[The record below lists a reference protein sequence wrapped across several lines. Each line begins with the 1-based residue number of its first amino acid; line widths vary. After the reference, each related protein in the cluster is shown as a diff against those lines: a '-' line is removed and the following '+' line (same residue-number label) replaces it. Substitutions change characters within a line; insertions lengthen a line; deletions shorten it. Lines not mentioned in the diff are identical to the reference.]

1 MKQKVFLCLMVL
13 LLLISPVSVLAGPEQ
28 PLLQVSAVSFSPE
41 TVAPGKEFV
50 MSVTISNHGEYNAYN
65 ITLDVASLAGSEDLG
80 IFSMVGNGNQFFVE
94 EIDSGET
101 TTIDIPMVSDP
112 SAEAKNYNINLNIKY
127 ESWGETEYTSAATV
141 GVFLNEADS
150 MSIISSEQFTVDNE
164 ADEISLEIAN
174 YGSNPVKGV
183 QLSIAGDN
191 LTFGTGF
198 QYFGTFEKDDYDDFS
213 TSVTAD
219 AAGSYP
225 AKITLKYMDSFNNE
239 RVIERDITINI
250 PDSATSSEANEDDE
264 NPFTRFFKALFGI
277 SA

>member
-1 MKQKVFLCLMVL
+1 
-13 LLLISPVSVLAGPEQ
+13 
-28 PLLQVSAVSFSPE
+28 
-41 TVAPGKEFV
+41 
-50 MSVTISNHGEYNAYN
+50 MSVTLSNHGEYNAYN
-65 ITLDVASLAGSEDLG
+65 VTLDVASLAGSEDLG

-94 EIDSGET
+94 EIDSGEAT
-101 TTIDIPMVSDP
+101 TVDIPMVSAP
-112 SAEAKNYNINLNIKY
+112 SAEAKNYNLNLNIKY
-127 ESWGETEYTSAATV
+127 ESWGETEYTSTATV
-141 GVFLNEADS
+141 GIFLNEADS
-150 MSIISSEQFTVDNE
+150 MSIISADQFTLENE
-164 ADEISLEIAN
+164 DDEISLEIAN